1 MKALPEICRYGLKA
15 PPGSIKF
22 VRGRL
27 VLQSQQEVLHD
38 LLETVR
44 KRLTTGNRVEG
55 RVLAHLLEQLGNDL
69 ETETRSL
76 IETLVTCLGDPQ
88 IPLVPSKYAKWAQA
102 NVEHLSALLKKV
114 ESLLLA
120 QDNPSQR
127 VPLKRRLSKRPV
139 AQS

>member
-1 MKALPEICRYGLKA
+1 MKSLPEICRYGLKA
-15 PPGSIKF
+15 PPGTIKF

-27 VLQSQQEVLHD
+27 VPQSQQEVLHD

-76 IETLVTCLGDPQ
+76 IETLVTCLGDPK
-88 IPLVPSKYAKWAQA
+88 IPLVPSKYAVWAQA
-102 NVEHLSALLKKV
+102 NAVHLDALLLRVERALVRTNGTKEAKV
-114 ESLLLA
+114 
-120 QDNPSQR
+120 
-127 VPLKRRLSKRPV
+127 
-139 AQS
+139 